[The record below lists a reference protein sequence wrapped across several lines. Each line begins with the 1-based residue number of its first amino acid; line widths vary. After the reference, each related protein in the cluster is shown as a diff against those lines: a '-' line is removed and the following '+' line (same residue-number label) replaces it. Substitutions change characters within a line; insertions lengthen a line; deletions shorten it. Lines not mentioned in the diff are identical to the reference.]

1 MNCDFIY
8 KNHVLHVHLR
18 PEKRSLT
25 MLSDLSRTPTSN
37 PSVTK
42 VTQLTHYFCLAP
54 PSTTSQPLPSFLRMT
69 PDCRSLFLN
78 SYISDPQTKRSS
90 NVPKMSSHQNSEAQ
104 IHYSRTSLYDQ
115 NNIRIRSFSHL
126 RLCGHEEIWKNVGNI
141 KKQNSAGVHIY
152 QLSLQPSVD
161 KISFILECWFKTNK
175 INLLP
180 ELTFFFL

>member
-1 MNCDFIY
+1 MKCDFIY

-25 MLSDLSRTPTSN
+25 ILSDLSRTPTSN

-54 PSTTSQPLPSFLRMT
+54 PSRTSQPLPSFLRMT

-115 NNIRIRSFSHL
+115 NNYNRVEICLKLVHFRIYV
-126 RLCGHEEIWKNVGNI
+126 CVGM
-141 KKQNSAGVHIY
+141 KRFGRMW
-152 QLSLQPSVD
+152 
-161 KISFILECWFKTNK
+161 ET
-175 INLLP
+175 
-180 ELTFFFL
+180 

>member
-1 MNCDFIY
+1 MVSYSKLSTYWIQDSDRNDREHRGTKTQNIFFFKSDIFCKYQKMKCDFIY

-54 PSTTSQPLPSFLRMT
+54 PSRTSQPLPSFLRMT

-90 NVPKMSSHQNSEAQ
+90 NVPKMSSHQ
-104 IHYSRTSLYDQ
+104 H
-115 NNIRIRSFSHL
+115 
-126 RLCGHEEIWKNVGNI
+126 
-141 KKQNSAGVHIY
+141 
-152 QLSLQPSVD
+152 
-161 KISFILECWFKTNK
+161 
-175 INLLP
+175 
-180 ELTFFFL
+180 

>member
-1 MNCDFIY
+1 
-8 KNHVLHVHLR
+8 
-18 PEKRSLT
+18 

-141 KKQNSAGVHIY
+141 K
-152 QLSLQPSVD
+152 
-161 KISFILECWFKTNK
+161 NK
-175 INLLP
+175 IQQVFISTNYHYSHLWIKLV
-180 ELTFFFL
+180 LFSNVDLKQTK